1 MEEIC
6 SSSSVVVTTPSLTT
20 AATRSSSWPRVL
32 ISAAPAEF
40 GGPGDRLSP
49 ESLCV
54 GAVADCFV
62 LTFRA
67 IARASKLPWT
77 SLRCNAEGTLD
88 RIERVTQF
96 TSFLLR
102 ATLQVPPGTDEARAR
117 QLLERAEQTC
127 LISRSLK
134 GTFHLEA
141 KVETLP

>member
-1 MEEIC
+1 MQPFPHHYA
-6 SSSSVVVTTPSLTT
+6 VTALASAEGEVRLESERLP
-20 AATRSSSWPRVL
+20 VL

-40 GGPGDRLSP
+40 GGPGDRWSP

-127 LISRSLK
+127 LISQSLK